1 MAITGDNGTS
11 QSLYAISLE
20 IDPITAWEEA
30 LVVENAEAPTTL
42 PSEASID
49 LDLDLRTYLKMSQNY
64 KQWKNKNVKYMQ

>member
-30 LVVENAEAPTTL
+30 PVVENAEAPTTL

-49 LDLDLRTYLKMSQNY
+49 LDLDL
-64 KQWKNKNVKYMQ
+64 